1 MNTGGAA
8 TSAHTLIATQTGTSY
23 TKTGLSS
30 ATTYYFGVYAYRG
43 STLSSVLQGS
53 QATDAGTSWGS
64 WNATPNAEVGVGN
77 STRYSA
83 NYNVTVTNPDT
94 GTNEVNATITNVS
107 GMHGANSIYVAVG
120 TSTNPT
126 NYAIAEAT
134 AQTTAVGSSDVIYVR
149 FKIVAA
155 RNDAENGTFTL
166 TMENNGESKTTTS
179 IAWDIEA
186 GFGGG

>member
-1 MNTGGAA
+1 
-8 TSAHTLIATQTGTSY
+8 
-23 TKTGLSS
+23 
-30 ATTYYFGVYAYRG
+30 
-43 STLSSVLQGS
+43 
-53 QATDAGTSWGS
+53 
-64 WNATPNAEVGVGN
+64 
-77 STRYSA
+77 
-83 NYNVTVTNPDT
+83 
-94 GTNEVNATITNVS
+94 
-107 GMHGANSIYVAVG
+107 MHGANSIYVAVG

-126 NYAIAEAT
+126 NYAVADST